1 MTQLLTPEEV
11 ARVLGIPTSRLARW
25 RANSPAPNCPARG
38 PRWVK
43 LGRDVRYRREDLD
56 AWIESA
62 SSTDEDADADDQLL
76 DAAGV
81 AK

>member
-1 MTQLLTPEEV
+1 MTQMLTPDEV
-11 ARVLGIPTSRLARW
+11 ARALGIPTSRLARW
-25 RANSPAPNCPARG
+25 RASSPSRG

-56 AWIESA
+56 AWIAAAAAAAVNTGDELLKD
-62 SSTDEDADADDQLL
+62 SSHAE
-76 DAAGV
+76 V